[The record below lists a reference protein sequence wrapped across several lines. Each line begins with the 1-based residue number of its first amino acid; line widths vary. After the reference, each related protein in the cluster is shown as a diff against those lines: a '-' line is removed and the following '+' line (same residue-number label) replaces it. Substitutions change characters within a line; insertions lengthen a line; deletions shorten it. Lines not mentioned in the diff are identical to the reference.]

1 MDLTLHKSST
11 SIVPFR
17 REIGLVE
24 KMALY
29 GDTDICYYLYNMHQ
43 IKTICVCGAGT
54 MGSGIAQLCA
64 QKGYQTLLFDLNDAA
79 LQKAKDAIAANWTSL
94 VQKQKI
100 STEEQITFDKNLRY
114 SSNMSDCMADL
125 VIEAIIEKLAAK
137 LDLFL
142 QLAELNPLNT
152 LFVSNTSSIS
162 INTIANKLP
171 DPFRFAGMHF
181 FNPATRMQLVELV
194 KGDQT
199 SDAMLYILED
209 LVVKLGKTAVVC
221 KDSPGFIVNRVAR
234 HYYLESLWM
243 VEQGLAEVETI
254 DAVLEATG
262 FKMGAFKLMDLIGI
276 DINYSVSQTI
286 WEDLGQPTRLSPSKI
301 YVEKL
306 LQNCLGMKSK
316 IGFYSYK

>member
-1 MDLTLHKSST
+1 
-11 SIVPFR
+11 
-17 REIGLVE
+17 
-24 KMALY
+24 
-29 GDTDICYYLYNMHQ
+29 MHQ

-64 QKGYQTLLFDLNDAA
+64 QKGYQTLLFDLNNAA
-79 LQKAKDAIAANWTSL
+79 LKKAKDAIETNWKSL

-100 STEEQITFDKNLRY
+100 SAEEQIRFESNLIY
-114 SSNMSDCMADL
+114 SSNISDCVADL

-142 QLAELNPLNT
+142 QLADLNPLNT

-162 INTIANKLP
+162 INTIAHKLP
-171 DPFRFAGMHF
+171 DPYRFAGMHF

-194 KGDQT
+194 KGNQT
-199 SDAMLYILED
+199 SDAMLLILED
-209 LVVKLGKTAVVC
+209 LVVKLGKSAVVC

-234 HYYLESLWM
+234 HYYLESLRIL
-243 VEQGLAEVETI
+243 EQGLAEVETI

-276 DINYSVSQTI
+276 DINYNVSQTI
-286 WEDLGQPTRLSPSKI
+286 WEDLGHPTRLYPSKI
-301 YVEKL
+301 YVEKI
-306 LQNCLGMKSK
+306 LQNRLGIKAKS
-316 IGFYSYK
+316 GFYSYK

>member
-1 MDLTLHKSST
+1 
-11 SIVPFR
+11 
-17 REIGLVE
+17 
-24 KMALY
+24 MALY

-64 QKGYQTLLFDLNDAA
+64 QRGYQTLLFDLNDAA
-79 LQKAKDAIAANWTSL
+79 LQKAKDAIAVNWQTL

-100 STEEQITFDKNLRY
+100 SAEEQNKFDSNLRF
-114 SSNMSDCMADL
+114 SSNINDCVADL

-162 INTIANKLP
+162 INTIAHKLP
-171 DPFRFAGMHF
+171 DPYRFAGMHF

-199 SDAMLYILED
+199 SEAMLLILQD

-243 VEQGLAEVETI
+243 VAQGLAEVETI

-276 DINYSVSQTI
+276 DINYSVSKTI
-286 WEDLGQPTRLSPSKI
+286 WEDLGQPTRLTPSKI

-306 LQNCLGMKSK
+306 LQNQLGIKSK
-316 IGFYSYK
+316 IGFYYYN